1 MRLTASLRRRTRR
14 LRKDEDGRVTAFVVI
29 IALAALLFA
38 GLVLD
43 GGLALAAK
51 VRAMGEA
58 QEAARAGAQEIDLT
72 AYRADGTLRLV
83 PHQATAATHSYLS
96 AAGHTGTVSV
106 AGNTVNVTVSINQP
120 TQLLGL
126 VNIGSITV
134 TATGQAQPQRGI
146 SDVSLGFA
154 NSEVDSDGNSSGGGR

>member
-1 MRLTASLRRRTRR
+1 MTFTQALPRRTRQ
-14 LRKDEDGRVTAFVVI
+14 LRKDENGRVTAFVVI
-29 IALAALLFA
+29 ITLAALLFA

-58 QEAARAGAQEIDLT
+58 QEAARAGAQEIDLA
-72 AYRADGTLRLV
+72 AYRADGTLRPI
-83 PHQATAATHSYLS
+83 PHQASASAHSYLA

-106 AGNTVNVTVSINQP
+106 AGNTVNVTVRINQP

-126 VNIGSITV
+126 AGIGSITV
-134 TATGQAQPQRGI
+134 TGSGQAQPQRGI
-146 SDVSLGFA
+146 SGVIP
-154 NSEVDSDGNSSGGGR
+154 